1 MRGARSRR
9 LIAIGALTALLGG
22 CGFSLQAM
30 PKIGGQHGPSYPIYA
45 RFTNVLN
52 LPAEAQ
58 VRDGSA
64 VIGAVTS
71 ITTHDFLADLTL
83 AIRTGVRIPAGTT
96 AQVRFDSPLGDEYV
110 LLTPPAKS
118 SNSWMRTGSTIGVAS
133 TGTAPSIEDTLT
145 ALGAVLNGGGINQ
158 LETIVTQLN
167 AAFGGN
173 QGQIKDLLSQLV
185 VVLRSLADHTD
196 DIDDAIKA
204 VGSLAV
210 SLNRGRDTITTGIET
225 IAPAV
230 KVLAKENGDLHSL
243 LTQLSRLS
251 RVTDA
256 VIDKSGQASI
266 NDAHDLLPVIN
277 QLVGVE
283 KQVGPDLHDIAA
295 FEKSTPKIAPGDYL
309 QVSVTLYANFNS
321 SPITADESAAFTKP
335 AKGDTAIDELLETG
349 LP

>member
-1 MRGARSRR
+1 MRRGLSRR
-9 LIAIGALTALLGG
+9 LAAIGALTALLGG
-22 CGFSLQAM
+22 CGFSLQSM
-30 PKIGGQHGPSYPIYA
+30 PKIGGQSGPTYPIYA
-45 RFTNVLN
+45 RFANVLN

-83 AIRTGVRIPAGTT
+83 SIRKGVRIPVGTT

-110 LLTPPAKS
+110 LLNPPDKPAGPWLTADS
-118 SNSWMRTGSTIGVAS
+118 VLGVAS
-133 TGTAPSIEDTLT
+133 TGTAPSVEDTLT

-173 QGQIKDLLSQLV
+173 QGQIKELLSQLV
-185 VVLRSLADHTD
+185 VVLRSLSDHTD

-204 VGSLAV
+204 VGSLAT
-210 SLNRGRDTITTGIET
+210 SLNQGRDTITTGIQT

-230 KVLAKENGDLHSL
+230 TVLARENGDLHDL
-243 LTQLSRLS
+243 LTQLTRLS
-251 RVTDA
+251 QVTDA
-256 VIDKSGQASI
+256 VINKSGQASI
-266 NDAHDLLPVIN
+266 NDAHDLLPVID

-283 KQVGPDLHDIAA
+283 KQVGPDLKDIAT
-295 FEKSTPKIAPGDYL
+295 FEKDTPKIAPGDYL
-309 QVSVTLYANFNS
+309 QVSVTLYADFNS
-321 SPITADESAAFTKP
+321 SAVTADESADVTKP
-335 AKGDTAIDELLETG
+335 AKGSAAIAELLEAG